1 MTHHLSPQEFVESL
15 DGVLATD
22 RLDHLHACAECRAD
36 LDRLRSVV
44 VEVQAA
50 EMPEPSPLFWNH
62 FSERVRQATAAA
74 PTPVAASWW
83 SAAWRPVVGVAAGL
97 AVVMLPVLLWPRS
110 GPVALAPPVESVARV
125 SPEAPAEPLAVDD
138 APWDLFL
145 SLASALSYEDVRQV
159 AAPRSGTADDMIEQL
174 TPSEREALARMIH
187 AGTGDVE

>member
-15 DGVLATD
+15 DGVLATS

-44 VEVQAA
+44 TEVQAA

-83 SAAWRPVVGVAAGL
+83 SAAWRPVAGFAAGL
-97 AVVMLPVLLWPRS
+97 AVVILPVLLWPRS
-110 GPVALAPPVESVARV
+110 GPVGAGAGGGDASRAV
-125 SPEAPAEPLAVDD
+125 SRG
-138 APWDLFL
+138 
-145 SLASALSYEDVRQV
+145 VRPSR
-159 AAPRSGTADDMIEQL
+159 PRSTTRRGIC
-174 TPSEREALARMIH
+174 S
-187 AGTGDVE
+187 

>member
-15 DGVLATD
+15 DGVLGTD

-97 AVVMLPVLLWPRS
+97 AVVILPVLLWPRS

-138 APWDLFL
+138 APWDLFREPRQR
-145 SLASALSYEDVRQV
+145 ALVRGC
-159 AAPRSGTADDMIEQL
+159 AAGRGTAVRHRRRHDRAVDAVG
-174 TPSEREALARMIH
+174 TRSAR
-187 AGTGDVE
+187 ANDPRRNWRR